1 MTEHSSCADRKRKR
15 KRNVGADIA
24 KAIKELSLPSLQIPG
39 FHKARTGET
48 VVNPVDIYLWQQ
60 VAAAVKKQTVQL
72 KKNKKHV
79 YMLVIGQCLPK
90 DLGSKLQGYATF
102 VQAKADQ
109 DIVQLILVIQGYCCR
124 FDDHQQSTWAL
135 KQAKHQVSTYYQ
147 GHNVTNT
154 EYVEHFKA
162 LVGVVETYGGA
173 YGRKPG
179 LVATELIAQGMKPQ
193 DINTADHVDLK
204 KAKEVCREHYLSCML
219 LCEANNSRHY

>member
-1 MTEHSSCADRKRKR
+1 M
-15 KRNVGADIA
+15 
-24 KAIKELSLPSLQIPG
+24 SLPSLQIWG
-39 FHKARTGET
+39 FPKARTGET
-48 VVNPVDIYLWQQ
+48 IVDPRNISLWQQ
-60 VAAAVKKQTVQL
+60 DTAVVKKQNVQI
-72 KKNKKHV
+72 KKNKKPAYV
-79 YMLVIGQCLPK
+79 LVIGQCSPNL
-90 DLGSKLQGYATF
+90 DSKLQGSAAF
-102 VQAKADQ
+102 LQAEADQ
-109 DIVQLILVIQGYCCR
+109 NAVQLLLVIQGYCCR

-135 KQAKHQVSTYYQ
+135 KQAKQRVLMYYQ
-147 GHNVTNT
+147 GHDVTNT